1 MARLLLLDD
10 EPEALE
16 WMTAALAAL
25 GHEVRGYQSGRAALA
40 QLGEWR
46 PDLIV
51 SDLLMPEMD
60 GFAFARL
67 VRAHGGPPVLFISI
81 AMKRAEA
88 ILAGAVGYVQKPATA
103 DEVRAEVE
111 RVLGREAKRARILV
125 VDDDPS
131 TRELY
136 ALILEPSF
144 EVLEAEHGAAAL
156 TLLQRR
162 PFDLVITDVH
172 MPVMNGVELIR
183 AIRRDPALESIPII
197 VETSDRA
204 ALTSPIWRE
213 LKVASRIDKL
223 EFIRWLQR
231 HIDAHLEDGPSPR
244 TTPN

>member
-1 MARLLLLDD
+1 MTKLLLLDD

-16 WMTAALAAL
+16 WMTAALAEL
-25 GHEVRGYQSGRAALA
+25 GHEVRGYQSGRIALA
-40 QLGEWR
+40 HLSEWR

-51 SDLLMPEMD
+51 ADILMPEMD
-60 GFAFARL
+60 GLAFARL
-67 VRAHGGPPVLFISI
+67 AHAHGGPPVLFISI

-103 DEVRAEVE
+103 DEIRAEVE
-111 RVLGREAKRARILV
+111 RVLGREAGRASILL

-136 ALILEPSF
+136 RMILEPSF
-144 EVLEAEHGAAAL
+144 DVEEAEHGAIAL
-156 TLLQRR
+156 ALLRQR

-183 AIRRDPALESIPII
+183 AIRMDPALEQIPII

-204 ALTSPIWRE
+204 ALTSPVWRE

-223 EFIRWLQR
+223 EFLRWLDR
-231 HIDAHLEDGPSPR
+231 HINACLEGPR
-244 TTPN
+244 